1 MRARNTMMI
10 SKRLLLI
17 IALSINV
24 SAMAMNLLQ
33 PYDTLIRPSY
43 DGRKPFQLMLF
54 GQTGINDKAFNCA
67 GHSVNALRIW
77 SPEQNALAML
87 EGFSDDSAIGQ
98 KRIQLDADD
107 DGVRGHF
114 RVCGDLKLDGAFALG
129 FRYFFLQNWIVSA
142 YLPVFVM
149 RLKNVSWV
157 DQTENVTDA
166 DLRVKEFLTN
176 DFFTQVQRL
185 GCLSLQGWRRAG
197 PGDLTI
203 FLDWFHDF
211 PQMRRVLKNVRVN
224 WRIGLGLPTGLRQDE
239 NKIMALPFGYD
250 GAVSL
255 PFGLGLDLTLGHHF
269 KAGLDVQLTQ
279 IFGNTKCRRIKT
291 NQQQTELLLLQKA
304 ESFKDFGLIQRFN
317 FYGEA
322 YHIYRGLSL
331 KVGYQFMKRG
341 DDTLSISSNG
351 FNNEIANTAENLQEW
366 TTHQAF
372 AQIHYD
378 FGAHRL
384 FERVRPQ
391 LSIFSY
397 IPFAGRRSVAI
408 TTIGVMFALDF

>member
-1 MRARNTMMI
+1 MMI
-10 SKRLLLI
+10 VKRLLLLFI
-17 IALSINV
+17 IVNTHISV
-24 SAMAMNLLQ
+24 VAMNLLQ
-33 PYDTLIRPSY
+33 PYDTLIRPTY
-43 DGRKPFQLMLF
+43 DGRRPFQLMLF

-67 GHSVNALRIW
+67 GHAVNALRIW

-87 EGFSDDSAIGQ
+87 EGFSDDSSVGQ

-107 DGVRGHF
+107 DGIRGHF
-114 RVCGDLKLDGAFALG
+114 KVNGDLKLDGAFALG
-129 FRYFFLQNWIVSA
+129 FRYFFFQNWIFSA
-142 YLPVFVM
+142 YLPIFAM
-149 RLKNVSWV
+149 RLNNVCWI
-157 DQTENVTDA
+157 DQTQNINDA
-166 DLRVKEFLTN
+166 DLRVKEFLTD
-176 DFFTQVQRL
+176 DFFTNVKRL
-185 GCLSLQGWRRAG
+185 GCFDLCPWRRVG
-197 PGDLTI
+197 PGDLTF

-211 PQMRRVLKNVRVN
+211 PQMRRVLRNVRVN

-239 NKIMALPFGYD
+239 DKIMAIPFGYD

-255 PFGLGLDLTLGHHF
+255 PFGLGIDLTLGQYF

-279 IFGNTKCRRIKT
+279 LFGNTRCRRIKT
-291 NQQQTELLLLQKA
+291 NLQQTELLLLQKA
-304 ESFKDFGLIQRFN
+304 EAFKDFGLIQRFN
-317 FYGEA
+317 FYGELF
-322 YHIYRGLSL
+322 HIYRGLSFKL
-331 KVGYQFMKRG
+331 GYQFMKRG

-351 FNNEIANTAENLQEW
+351 FNNEIANSAENLQEW
-366 TTHQAF
+366 TIHQAF

-378 FGAHRL
+378 FGTHRI